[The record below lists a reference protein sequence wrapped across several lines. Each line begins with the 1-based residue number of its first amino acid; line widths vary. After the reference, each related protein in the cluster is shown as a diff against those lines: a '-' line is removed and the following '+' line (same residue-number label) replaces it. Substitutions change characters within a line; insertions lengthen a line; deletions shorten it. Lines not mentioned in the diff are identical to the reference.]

1 MVSFGNIN
9 DLTTVAGWG
18 SIITAAVSTAAIMAV
33 FPRVAGIFAGAF
45 TIITD
50 AYKSKAA
57 EKEKIETGTYQLTMQ

>member
-1 MVSFGNIN
+1 
-9 DLTTVAGWG
+9 
-18 SIITAAVSTAAIMAV
+18 MAV

-57 EKEKIETGTYQLTMQ
+57 EKGIEIIIVNPDNNVIQEHFNPSEDSPIK